1 MKQITADDGYISS
14 VEPVGD
20 GTALILQN
28 GVLKQ
33 VSADGV
39 QSVIPMEDDNYSLG
53 GILRSG
59 SDLFVLAYTNDQN
72 GTPMLFPIDLQ
83 KRLLRRQSAVSARE
97 HSCRRKRTGI

>member
-1 MKQITADDGYISS
+1 MKQLTADDGYISS

-20 GTALILQN
+20 GTTLILQN

-33 VSADGV
+33 VSADGI
-39 QSVIPMEDDNYSLG
+39 QSVIPVEDDNYSLG
-53 GILRSG
+53 GILHSG

-72 GTPMLFPIDLQ
+72 GTPVLFPVDLQ